1 MTAGA
6 SNHKSYRVED
16 YSYHVRWHE
25 PDKAFVG
32 TVDEFPSLSAL
43 GNTLEKAL
51 REIKFVVEAVLEE
64 MDAKELPEPL
74 SRRQYSGK
82 LSLRMP
88 VHLHRS
94 LAEKAVREDSSLNSL
109 ITSILA
115 GALSEGPERRT
126 KS

>member
-1 MTAGA
+1 M
-6 SNHKSYRVED
+6 
-16 YSYHVRWHE
+16 RWYE

-64 MDAKELPEPL
+64 MDAEELPEPL

-88 VHLHRS
+88 AHLHRS

-115 GALSEGPERRT
+115 GAISEGPERRT

>member
-1 MTAGA
+1 MALAGQGI
-6 SNHKSYRVED
+6 
-16 YSYHVRWHE
+16 RWY
-25 PDKAFVG
+25 G
-32 TVDEFPSLSAL
+32 GNEFPSLSGL

-64 MDAKELPEPL
+64 MDAEELPEPL

-82 LSLRMP
+82 LKLRMP
-88 VHLHRS
+88 AHLHRS

-115 GALSEGPERRT
+115 GALSEVWSGGRNPERGRDGRPGT
-126 KS
+126 TSVRFR